1 MPPLCQLL
9 TSSLIL
15 LCPENIVC
23 LILTLEKIIVCFMPE
38 YGLPWWKIHT
48 QFERMCIIL
57 LLCWVFYKCIFY
69 KCQSVGSFFQIVN
82 TLTNFLLVLSIDT
95 ENLKFSTK
103 IMNVTIFSFISNR
116 LCFIYF
122 EGLLSGKHT
131 FRIIMAS

>member
-1 MPPLCQLL
+1 MVYLGEK
-9 TSSLIL
+9 SIHSLKECVLFCCCVECSI
-15 LCPENIVC
+15 NAFSINA
-23 LILTLEKIIVCFMPE
+23 
-38 YGLPWWKIHT
+38 
-48 QFERMCIIL
+48 
-57 LLCWVFYKCIFY
+57 
-69 KCQSVGSFFQIVN
+69 QSVGSFFQIVN